1 MFKKIALSLAIA
13 LALPVAASAVTIVAA
28 EIPDGT
34 YTCVVDKV
42 IDATHILVSMD
53 NGDETTLTSGRAN
66 VDFSKVKPSDKL
78 KLSLSK
84 GEVLVF
90 LDLTAK
96 Q

>member
-1 MFKKIALSLAIA
+1 MLKKIALSLAVA
-13 LALPVAASAVTIVAA
+13 LALPIVASAATIDATL
-28 EIPDGT
+28 IPDGT

-53 NGDETTLTSGRAN
+53 NGEQTTLTAGRAN
-66 VDFSKVKPSDKL
+66 VNFSKVKPTDKL

-84 GEVLVF
+84 GQVLVF

-96 Q
+96 P